1 MKPVRLWIG
10 LVLLVLGTFLALD
23 ALDVLDAGT
32 TIDRW
37 WPAALSGL
45 GVVAMITQGRVSLGP
60 AVVTGLGLI
69 LLADTN
75 DWADE
80 DLIGP
85 ALLITIGIVV
95 LASVVR
101 NRTHDHLSRA
111 PVALFGEAKTTDHGE
126 HFDHSTVSAVFGGA
140 TLDLRDA
147 HIDRSATVDA
157 FALFG
162 GVDVLVPKG
171 WRVSVGGL
179 PIFGGYEDKTRGNG
193 SLPADAPLLKVNAT
207 AIFGAVEVSDEPPG
221 RASDDD

>member
-45 GVVAMITQGRVSLGP
+45 GVVAMLTQGRVSLGP
-60 AVVTGLGLI
+60 ALLTVLGLI

-75 DWADE
+75 DWAAE

-85 ALLITIGIVV
+85 ALLITIGVVV
-95 LASVVR
+95 LAGVGR
-101 NRTHDHLSRA
+101 HRTHDHLSRA

-126 HFDHSTVSAVFGGA
+126 HFEHSTVSAVFGGA

-162 GVDVLVPKG
+162 GIDILVPTG

-179 PIFGGYEDKTRGNG
+179 PTFGGYEDKTSGNG

-207 AIFGAVEVSDEPPG
+207 AIFGAVEVIDAPAG

>member
-10 LVLLVLGTFLALD
+10 VVLLVLGTLLALD

-32 TIDRW
+32 TVGRW

-45 GVVAMITQGRVSLGP
+45 GVVAMLTQGRVSLGP

-85 ALLITIGIVV
+85 VLLIVIGVVV
-95 LASVVR
+95 LASVGR
-101 NRTHDHLSRA
+101 HRTHDHLSRT
-111 PVALFGEAKTTDHGE
+111 PVALFGEAKSTEHGE
-126 HFDHSTVSAVFGGA
+126 HFEHSTVSAVFGGA

-157 FALFG
+157 FAFFG

-179 PIFGGYEDKTRGNG
+179 PIFGGYEDKTSGNG
-193 SLPADAPLLKVNAT
+193 SLPEDAPLLKVNAT
-207 AIFGAVEVSDEPPG
+207 AVFGAVDVIDTPSG
-221 RASDDD
+221 RAAADG